1 MILEGLA
8 VCLEL
13 YGEGLEN
20 EGLDTFDA
28 IGVNTMARE
37 VPGSAAARLGEAAD
51 LLARRPSEALPG
63 RHPTPR
69 AIESSVARLTLRLP
83 HSTSAR

>member
-51 LLARRPSEALPG
+51 LLARRP
-63 RHPTPR
+63 
-69 AIESSVARLTLRLP
+69 
-83 HSTSAR
+83 